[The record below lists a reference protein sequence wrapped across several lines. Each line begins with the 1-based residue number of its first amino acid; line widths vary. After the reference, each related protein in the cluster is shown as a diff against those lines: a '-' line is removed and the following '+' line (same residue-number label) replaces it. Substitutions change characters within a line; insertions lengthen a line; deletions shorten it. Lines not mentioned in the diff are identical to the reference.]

1 MAGMTVGRPMGRIR
15 GKDEE
20 SEPEKPKERGY
31 RPNGPTWL
39 ASPWN
44 GQGMAGIGTQWAIR
58 TEALV

>member
-20 SEPEKPKERGY
+20 SGLEKPKERGY

-44 GQGMAGIGTQWAIR
+44 GQGMAGIGTQWAI
-58 TEALV
+58 